1 MQMIRSS
8 KVAHQHVVEFLF
20 LFGALIV
27 ALGFGFLLLLFFV
40 RRGAFLLSG
49 GGGAGALSVFGSS
62 AATAEMD
69 VASVAIV
76 SMRTRP
82 VFMRVSPFNLRCMK
96 ASRDGLALYTMQ
108 NGIGARLFRCEAED
122 IFCESGNKT
131 EKCFCRLL

>member
-62 AATAEMD
+62 AAAKAESD
-69 VASVAIV
+69 VASVARV
-76 SMRTRP
+76 SMRTRA
-82 VFMRVSPFNLRCMK
+82 VFMKVSPLRFAIYEGIARWPCDVHHAKRERK
-96 ASRDGLALYTMQ
+96 AF
-108 NGIGARLFRCEAED
+108 IP
-122 IFCESGNKT
+122 SGG
-131 EKCFCRLL
+131 